1 MRLIKVLIRYLFLC
15 KSLIDFNYYTFMKN
29 DVMIVKIPLFIL
41 IFIIFT
47 MNWETIINL
56 RKFCGVRGFSN
67 QNQLKIFPANH
78 FLRRFFFLSRTQ
90 LTFSP
95 FNMKT
100 PSTEQI

>member
-47 MNWETIINL
+47 MIIG
-56 RKFCGVRGFSN
+56 K
-67 QNQLKIFPANH
+67 QL
-78 FLRRFFFLSRTQ
+78 
-90 LTFSP
+90 
-95 FNMKT
+95 
-100 PSTEQI
+100 

>member
-67 QNQLKIFPANH
+67 QINSKFSLPTIFLED
-78 FLRRFFFLSRTQ
+78 FSFFRE
-90 LTFSP
+90 
-95 FNMKT
+95 
-100 PSTEQI
+100 PS